1 MYLHPQRHDVM
12 SINTGMLALCAARY
26 GRMDDALNLV
36 SKLASAFGY
45 RTPGAVCEALPD
57 QWCFIQLW
65 SNLGL
70 VSPAVECFLGVQP
83 RAHERRLRITPN
95 LPAAWDRIEAKR
107 LRVGEATFDIC
118 VTRYGAGY
126 NVDVSQTSGW
136 VVEVNE

>member
-1 MYLHPQRHDVM
+1 
-12 SINTGMLALCAARY
+12 MLALCAARY
-26 GRMDDALNLV
+26 GRMDDALGLV